1 MHKQDRHKRFSIPRD
16 PFRDRLTPTYRQK
29 NNNES
34 KLSRKMGYI
43 SNVNDAKEILEKLY
57 KKS

>member
-1 MHKQDRHKRFSIPRD
+1 MLLKVLMRSVLVGLKKK
-16 PFRDRLTPTYRQK
+16 K

-43 SNVNDAKEILEKLY
+43 SNVNDAKEILEKLF
-57 KKS
+57 KDS